1 MPNDSQFSEET
12 WNELLN
18 LIELQRVVPIVG
30 RALSRVDVGDGHRVP
45 VLNAVVD
52 RLATRLSIAPRDP
65 PWTLSELFVESAR
78 KTIYSADSFHLML
91 RRELDAATPDL
102 APLKLLADISD
113 FNLFLSTGIDNF
125 LERAVS
131 EVRGAKGETV
141 RTIAFAP
148 NGYHDLPG
156 RPQDIDGVT
165 VFKLLGSRE
174 TCPNWAVTVENSLE
188 FVMALYGEKYRP
200 VNLLDAI
207 KERNLLVI
215 GCQIPDWY
223 GRFLLRC
230 LRGGSIAAER
240 STILVEN
247 AGDEDQAFAAYVR
260 SFGHRA
266 FVVPADAVGFVDE
279 LHRRWSARPRADI
292 PPPALNTGDAP
303 RPLASE
309 SAPHKVF
316 LSYSHDDN
324 AEAEKLYR
332 FLLDKRVDVWKDDE
346 GGIPPADQWENVIK
360 RRIADCACFVP
371 LVTANTARE
380 SESYF
385 WSEWRSA
392 VDRTRRQDPNRRFVF
407 PVLSGDDVGIPD
419 MFGPWQAARLSNSV
433 DMETLAESLR
443 KEQQRVRKEQRV

>member
-18 LIELQRVVPIVG
+18 LIELQKVVPIVG
-30 RALSRVDVGDGHRVP
+30 RALSLVDTGDGHQVP

-52 RLATRLSIAPRDP
+52 RLAARLSIAPRSP
-65 PWTLSELFVESAR
+65 PWTLSDLFVESAR

-102 APLKLLADISD
+102 APLKLLAEIRD
-113 FNLFLSTGIDNF
+113 FRLFLSTGIDGF
-125 LERAVS
+125 LERAVT
-131 EVRGAKGETV
+131 EVRGAKGEAV

-148 NGYHDLPG
+148 DGYHDLPD
-156 RPQDIDGVT
+156 RLQDSDGVT
-165 VFKLLGSRE
+165 VFKLLGGRQ

-207 KERNLLVI
+207 KERHLLVI

-230 LRGGSIAAER
+230 LRGGAVTAER
-240 STILVEN
+240 STILIEN
-247 AGDEDQAFAAYVR
+247 TCDADEAFAAYVR

-266 FVVPADAVGFVDE
+266 FVVPGDAVGFVDE
-279 LHRRWSARPRADI
+279 LHRRWTERPHVEPESD
-292 PPPALNTGDAP
+292 PANTTGP
-303 RPLASE
+303 SRPYPSE

-324 AEAEKLYR
+324 NEAEKLYR
-332 FLLDKRVDVWKDDE
+332 FLSDKRVDVWKDDE
-346 GGIPPADQWENVIK
+346 GGLPPASDWDTVIK

-371 LVTANTARE
+371 LVTPNTTKE

-385 WSEWRSA
+385 WAEWKSA
-392 VDRTRRQDPNRRFVF
+392 VERTRRQDPDRRFVF
-407 PVLSGDDVGIPD
+407 PVLSEAGVSVPD
-419 MFGPWQAARLSNSV
+419 MFGTWQAARLSNSV
-433 DMETLAESLR
+433 DMETLADSLR